1 MKFNKKLKTPI
12 FPVHFDISKKKKI
25 RREKSGGDFLLKTS
39 FIFLFMWSS
48 LWNLMNELFIVFNVF
63 VKSLCLETQ
72 ES

>member
-12 FPVHFDISKKKKI
+12 FPVHFDISKKKI